1 LEDLEKSLK
10 VSEKSTLFDK
20 TSDKPKPIPEIETT
34 SVSNGD
40 STPVVIPKLS
50 ESEPQ
55 KPEPPVLFSEAYK
68 KPLQPKSNDEKVEF
82 GIETSKLDA
91 DEKDLIGYKVPV
103 SQPISVVQ
111 ESKPIDPF
119 AEAPKLVK
127 KEAEQP

>member
-82 GIETSKLDA
+82 GIET
-91 DEKDLIGYKVPV
+91 
-103 SQPISVVQ
+103 QPISVVQ